1 MKGMEVDESYLP
13 MAIKLT
19 YNNINH
25 QKNAVAATCLMV
37 YLMPNDAA
45 TKRIKE

>member
-1 MKGMEVDESYLP
+1 MEVDESYLP

-25 QKNAVAATCLMV
+25 QKKRSGCDLPDGVF
-37 YLMPNDAA
+37 DA
-45 TKRIKE
+45 